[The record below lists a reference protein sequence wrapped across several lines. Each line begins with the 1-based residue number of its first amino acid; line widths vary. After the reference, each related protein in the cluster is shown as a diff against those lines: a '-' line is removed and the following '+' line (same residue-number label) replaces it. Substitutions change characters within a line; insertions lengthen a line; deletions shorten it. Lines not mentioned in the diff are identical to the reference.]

1 VNALGECVSRG
12 EPFSVG
18 RRKIDDQPHR
28 GLADMVDSPDPEA
41 ANLDQAG
48 QFLGRSYDQI
58 PAACVEVDTVIAD
71 ENRRRNLSAAPRE
84 NEVECEAR
92 FA

>member
-1 VNALGECVSRG
+1 MNGLGECLARG

-18 RRKIDDQPHR
+18 RRKVDHQPHR
-28 GLADMVDSPDPEA
+28 GVGHMLDSPDPEA

-48 QFLGRSYDQI
+48 QFLRRSYDQF

-71 ENRRRNLSAAPRE
+71 ENCRLNLSAAPRE
-84 NEVECEAR
+84 NEVKGEAR